1 MTSRATGAA
10 KDLVITAGSS
20 PDDARGLRLRY
31 VSGCALCPKGISA
44 TVKTH
49 LETTKDE
56 GPKLE
61 TVIVG
66 VPKEEKID
74 WVLVGDNTV
83 PDSSLQHWLLRTI
96 PADVPSLRGC
106 KGVAKLMEDDGGVF
120 IVEELVGDG
129 NNDDGET
136 GQYGDNDHKA

>member
-10 KDLVITAGSS
+10 KGFVITAGSD
-20 PDDARGLRLRY
+20 PDDARGLRLRD
-31 VSGCALCPKGISA
+31 VSECVLACPKGISA
-44 TVKTH
+44 TVETH

-61 TVIVG
+61 TVRVG

-74 WVLVGDNTV
+74 WVLVGDNAV
-83 PDSSLQHWLLRTI
+83 PDSSLQHRLRRTI
-96 PADVPSLRGC
+96 LADVPSLGGC
-106 KGVAKLMEDDGGVF
+106 KDVAKPMEDDVGVL

-129 NNDDGET
+129 NNDEGET
-136 GQYGDNDHKA
+136 G